1 MFDSPF
7 ANTKRLRHK
16 GHIYRLKKKPKPH
29 KAWARSINLSLKKF
43 AALPKTELLTG
54 WNISPCAGEILG
66 SSKPGMRCYMHSA
79 QDNQACTNQE
89 HRISPERRSHAR
101 LLRCGLSRGAPLR

>member
-54 WNISPCAGEILG
+54 WNISPARG
-66 SSKPGMRCYMHSA
+66 KPGFK
-79 QDNQACTNQE
+79 QTGN
-89 HRISPERRSHAR
+89 
-101 LLRCGLSRGAPLR
+101 APLHALGAGQSGLHQSRT